1 MVALSAR
8 QRASRPRQDP
18 RYDVAH
24 ALTGA
29 MSFESALVIAGV
41 AAVAA
46 YLLAA
51 LIFPERF

>member
-1 MVALSAR
+1 MRVSAR
-8 QRASRPRQDP
+8 QDRVKTP

-29 MSFESALVIAGV
+29 MSLESALVIAGV
-41 AAVAA
+41 AAVGA